1 MANVIVVAVLRTQ
14 VRNSQFILHGA
25 MWPFFFEINT
35 KHINT
40 LWAERTF
47 FIVKPVGASSTQS
60 NLKGKL
66 TILQDLISFIEHI
79 DNTGKQISKNVL
91 YL

>member
-14 VRNSQFILHGA
+14 VRNSLYYMEQSGL
-25 MWPFFFEINT
+25 FFEKNT

-60 NLKGKL
+60 VLKGKL

-79 DNTGKQISKNVL
+79 DNTGKQISKNIL